1 MTAALLGG
9 AEVRA
14 LCDVYGIRP
23 SKRRGQN
30 FVTDPNTVRRIVAA
44 AGVGPGDR
52 VLEIGTG
59 VGSLTVGLVA
69 AGCRVL
75 GVEVDGRCAAATRD
89 AVGRLDG
96 RLDGRLV
103 GRLVEGRD
111 DGSFTL
117 VEADATAVDWP
128 ALLAE
133 HGGGDER
140 WTLVANLPYSVGT
153 TILLDLLDGA
163 PSVTAGTVML
173 QQEVGDRLV
182 AAAGDAAYG
191 AVSVKAACRA
201 ALRLTARVPPTV
213 FWPRPAVDS
222 VLVAFTRHAAP
233 VVTPGCGRVDAVV
246 EAGFAQRRKTLR
258 RALGAVWPA
267 ESVAAACASAAID
280 PARRAETLSL
290 REFAELAAAL
300 PVVAADGG
308 AAS

>member
-1 MTAALLGG
+1 VTAALLGG

-14 LCDVYGIRP
+14 LCDAYGIRP

-89 AVGRLDG
+89 AVE
-96 RLDGRLV
+96 
-103 GRLVEGRD
+103 RLVEGGA
-111 DGSFTL
+111 DGSCTL

-128 ALLAE
+128 ALLAA
-133 HGGGDER
+133 HAGTDVDGA

-163 PSVTAGTVML
+163 PAVTAGTVML

-201 ALRLTARVPPTV
+201 ALRVAARVPPTV

-222 VLVAFTRHAAP
+222 VLVTFARHAAP
-233 VVTPGCGRVDAVV
+233 VVDVACARVDAVV
-246 EAGFAQRRKTLR
+246 DAGFAQRRKTLR
-258 RALGAVWPA
+258 RALGAVWPTDA
-267 ESVAAACASAAID
+267 VEAACAAAAVD
-280 PARRAETLSL
+280 PGRRAETLSL
-290 REFAELAAAL
+290 AEFAALADAL
-300 PVVAADGG
+300 PVGDDDGG
-308 AAS
+308 GMP